1 MSVVPIRLFGD
12 PVLRTRAAEVTDFG
26 PELGRLIDDMF
37 ETMDRHN
44 GAGLAATQ
52 IGVESR
58 VFVFNC
64 GGMRG
69 HIVNPVFTVEGDDT
83 QTGPEGC
90 LSIPGIQASCT
101 RAAVVTVSGVNRD
114 GVPLHFTAEDIVAR
128 AIQHETDHLD
138 GVLFLQRLEP
148 TIRKGAMR
156 AVRESEWFAAGVTS
170 SDDPGA
176 YPTTWVHEPDEAG
189 MTPSRVAE

>member
-12 PVLRTRAAEVTDFG
+12 PVLRSRAAEVTDFG
-26 PELGRLIDDMF
+26 PDLGRLIDDMF

-52 IGVESR
+52 IGVELR
-58 VFVFNC
+58 VFVFDC

-69 HIVNPVFTVEGDDT
+69 HVVNPMWTADGEET

-101 RAAVVTVSGVNRD
+101 RPAVVIVNGVNRH
-114 GVPLHFTAEDIVAR
+114 GEPQRFAAEDIVAR
-128 AIQHETDHLD
+128 AIAHETDHLD
-138 GVLFLQRLEP
+138 GIMFLQRLD
-148 TIRKGAMR
+148 TDVRKGAMR
-156 AVRESEWFAAGVTS
+156 AIRQSEWFAAGITS

-176 YPTTWVHEPDEAG
+176 YPTTWVHDRSGADETAQ
-189 MTPSRVAE
+189 